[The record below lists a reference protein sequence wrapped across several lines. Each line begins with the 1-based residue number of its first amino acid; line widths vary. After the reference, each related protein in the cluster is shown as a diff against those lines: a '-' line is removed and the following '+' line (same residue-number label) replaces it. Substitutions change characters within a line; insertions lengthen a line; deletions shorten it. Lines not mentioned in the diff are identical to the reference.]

1 MSLKIRLKKKIG
13 KGEKL
18 ILSFLKLFGGG
29 ENDWG
34 IGQIWNAGRQRI
46 TRALS
51 PPASPAAEP
60 DISEEDTTDD
70 EGRSITTRK
79 RRSASQQEQGPSNA
93 SNGSP
98 GPSKMGRK
106 RTRSD

>member
-1 MSLKIRLKKKIG
+1 MI
-13 KGEKL
+13 
-18 ILSFLKLFGGG
+18 ILFFYYKF
-29 ENDWG
+29 
-34 IGQIWNAGRQRI
+34 
-46 TRALS
+46 
-51 PPASPAAEP
+51 AAEP

-106 RTRSD
+106 RTRSDHKPSPVRTISPSKRTKRN